1 MMEENQLYQK
11 YLLLAQKWVDGTIN
25 EEELREYTDWLNQ
38 IDPDTVVNIPANI
51 ASDKDAHKEKIYKE
65 LQRRIKRESPRQK
78 KPVYRRTLQWAAVL
92 TGISILSYFTYYFA
106 TDKKE
111 SSPQATIQPA
121 PTDIEPGTNGAI
133 LTLANGKVIVLDT
146 ASNGTLDNN
155 VLKSIEAI
163 VFEAPAKDEP
173 VQYNTLI
180 TPRARQQ
187 QLVLPDGSRIWLN
200 AESSIRF
207 PTAFTGN
214 TREIEI
220 SGEVYFEINPNK
232 AKPFVVNVEKSS
244 IIVLGTHFNVM
255 AYPNEA
261 FLETTLLEG
270 AVSFNNNSNK
280 IVLKPG
286 EQSRL
291 SQNKQIQLVTNP
303 DIDMVMAWKNG
314 FQSFKKTDIAAIL
327 RQIKRW
333 YDVEVEYEGNIP
345 PEITFTGE
353 IPREVTLSQLLN
365 ALESKQVHFI
375 LDAAHKKLRV
385 QFTP

>member
-121 PTDIEPGTNGAI
+121 PTDIEPGTNGAV

-163 VFEAPAKDEP
+163 VFEAPPKDEP